1 MRVCRATRRMVPQSP
16 TSSRTRTA
24 IRARAGHHLRVAT
37 LAVKVLLAPIFVVG
51 ASLAAR
57 RFGPRVGGLVAGLPV
72 VAGPILLVYALTHG
86 RIFAADAA
94 AGTLLGLVSLTAFV
108 VVYSRLA
115 GRSPWLVSLL
125 GGWSAFAAAT
135 LLFSALAIPVG
146 AALALAGAGFVV
158 GLWLLPDPRA
168 LRSPTG
174 APPSWDL
181 PLRAICAL
189 LLVLALTAASGWL
202 GSRLSG
208 LLAPFPVIASVLAT
222 FTHAQRGAD
231 EFLRLARGLI
241 SGFFAFALFC
251 FTLAVTLRTL
261 PIAAAF
267 VLASGLAV
275 LIQGLLLAHARRTPV
290 SAQPVTGAL
299 ATREG
304 ASPQS
309 CSSR

>member
-37 LAVKVLLAPIFVVG
+37 LAVKVLLAPSFVVG

-208 LLAPFPVIASVLAT
+208 LLAPFPVIASVLAV

-231 EFLRLARGLI
+231 DFLRLARGLI
-241 SGFFAFALFC
+241 AGFFAFALFC
-251 FTLAVTLRTL
+251 FTLSVSLRTL
-261 PIAAAF
+261 PIATSF
-267 VLASGLAV
+267 VLATAV
-275 LIQGLLLAHARRTPV
+275 AALVQGLLLTLAARTCT
-290 SAQPVTGAL
+290 TGAYPSSPT
-299 ATREG
+299 ATFEG

-309 CSSR
+309 CSRR

>member
-1 MRVCRATRRMVPQSP
+1 M
-16 TSSRTRTA
+16 
-24 IRARAGHHLRVAT
+24 AT
-37 LAVKVLLAPIFVVG
+37 LAIKVLLAPSFVVG
-51 ASLAAR
+51 ASLATR
-57 RFGPRVGGLVAGLPV
+57 RYGPRIGGLVAGLPV

-86 RIFAADAA
+86 AAFAASAA
-94 AGTLLGLVSLTAFV
+94 AGTLLGLISLTAFV
-108 VVYSRLA
+108 VVYGRLA
-115 GRSPWLVSLL
+115 GESPWLVGLL
-125 GGWSAFAAAT
+125 AGWAAFVVGT
-135 LLFSALAIPVG
+135 VLFSTLAVPVG
-146 AALALAGAGFVV
+146 AALVLAGVGFLV
-158 GLWLLPDPRA
+158 GLKLLPDPRTELSHA
-168 LRSPTG
+168 P
-174 APPSWDL
+174 APPIWDL
-181 PLRAICAL
+181 PLRAFCAL
-189 LLVLALTAASGWL
+189 LLVLALAASSGWL

-208 LLAPFPVIASVLAT
+208 LLAAFPVVSSVLAT